1 MLSFDESLLQLVWHS
16 VFASTIHIAF
26 HDLKDRIRE
35 YRHRPEALRNTDVR
49 KAIDSAVRVVA
60 KKLRAAYRTAH
71 PEDRNGHA
79 QLGALSKLNLTASMD
94 SDERETAS
102 LLSAADVTE
111 LTARHVERALSHAPE
126 RARVFAKERFAPLFV
141 FAFREIGLKSNE
153 KVRTVVFESL
163 LQRLGQTERN
173 LRARLED
180 TEVELRIRL
189 QALGFEIAS
198 INEAISGLAEELRKE
213 PQVVFDRSRLGDG
226 PVVGYVRIEDAEGN
240 LIQTDEVRSRKF
252 TIGRAG
258 ANDVAI
264 RLTDSRVSRRHAE
277 VVLESDGVVVRDL
290 HSKHGT
296 FAGDRR
302 LQGLSRIALG
312 TSITIGE
319 FQVRFF
325 GLDAAA
331 EQLMAPTTK

>member
-16 VFASTIHIAF
+16 VFGSAIHIAF

-35 YRHRPEALRNTDVR
+35 YRHRPEALRNADVR
-49 KAIDSAVRVVA
+49 KAIDSAVRVAA

-71 PEDRNGHA
+71 PEDRHGYT
-79 QLGALSKLNLTASMD
+79 QLAALSKLNLTASMD

-111 LTARHVERALSHAPE
+111 LTARHVMHALSHAPE

-141 FAFREIGLKSNE
+141 FAFREMGLKSND

-163 LQRLGQTERN
+163 LHRLGQTERDISD
-173 LRARLED
+173 RLDE
-180 TEVELRIRL
+180 TETQLRIRL

-198 INEAISGLAEELRKE
+198 INEAISSLAVEFRNEQK
-213 PQVVFDRSRLGDG
+213 VVFDRRHLGDG
-226 PVVGYVRIEDAEGN
+226 PVVGYVRIEDVEGN

-252 TIGRAG
+252 TIGRGG
-258 ANDVAI
+258 AEEVAI
-264 RLTDSRVSRRHAE
+264 RLTDRRVSRRHAE

-296 FAGDRR
+296 FAGNRK

-312 TSITIGE
+312 TSITIGA
-319 FQVRFF
+319 FHVRFF
-325 GLDAAA
+325 GPDAAA
-331 EQLMAPTTK
+331 EQLMVPSTK

>member
-16 VFASTIHIAF
+16 VFGSAIHIAF

-35 YRHRPEALRNTDVR
+35 YRHRPEALRNADVR
-49 KAIDSAVRVVA
+49 KAIDSAVRVAA

-71 PEDRNGHA
+71 PEDSKGYA
-79 QLGALSKLNLTASMD
+79 QLAALSKLNLTASMD

-111 LTARHVERALSHAPE
+111 LTARHVKGALSHAPE
-126 RARVFAKERFAPLFV
+126 RARVFAIERFAPLFV

-163 LQRLGQTERN
+163 LQRLGQKEQN
-173 LRARLED
+173 LRARLEETD
-180 TEVELRIRL
+180 ADLLIRL

-198 INEAISGLAEELRKE
+198 IHEAISSLAVELQNEKK
-213 PQVVFDRSRLGDG
+213 VVFDRRQLGDG

-252 TIGRAG
+252 TIGRGG
-258 ANDVAI
+258 ADEVAI

-277 VVLESDGVVVRDL
+277 VVLESDWVVVHDL

-296 FAGDRR
+296 FVGVRR

-312 TSITIGE
+312 TSITIGG
-319 FQVRFF
+319 FHVRFF
-325 GLDAAA
+325 GPDAVA